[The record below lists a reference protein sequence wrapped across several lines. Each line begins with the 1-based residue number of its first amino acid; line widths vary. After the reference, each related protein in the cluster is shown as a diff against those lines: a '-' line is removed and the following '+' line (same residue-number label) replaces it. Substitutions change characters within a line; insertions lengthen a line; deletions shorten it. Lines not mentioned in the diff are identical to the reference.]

1 MSKAEV
7 RSYKN
12 AFLRNTKT
20 ATHSINEYKTKEN
33 KRYKSNIRGRLISHN
48 KMVQNMLKYLE
59 IFMDLKY
66 VNISTLRKLEHVV
79 RSNVIEE
86 YGFKKSPSHPPKPT
100 LPSPNH
106 Q

>member
-1 MSKAEV
+1 
-7 RSYKN
+7 
-12 AFLRNTKT
+12 
-20 ATHSINEYKTKEN
+20 
-33 KRYKSNIRGRLISHN
+33 
-48 KMVQNMLKYLE
+48 MLKYLE